1 MQLFLCKF
9 MIKDKKRYHFIG
21 IGGIGMSAL
30 AQILVSRGNKV
41 SGSDLA
47 ENSFTKNLQKLGAK
61 VYIGH
66 KKENLSKDTQVVVMS
81 AAISGKNPEYTEAI
95 HLNIPVVSR
104 GELLGKMMDEKT
116 GIAVTGTHG
125 KTTTS
130 SLISHIFEDAKLDP
144 TIVVGG
150 EVRNIGGNAKD
161 GKGKYFIAETCEY
174 KRFFQDIHP
183 DIAVITNIEE
193 DHLDYYKDL
202 ADIVSAFTD
211 FTGNIKE
218 GGILVACLDDE
229 NTREVARCFNRRV
242 VSYGIS
248 CDDLNYR
255 VDNIRAEENIQKF
268 NVYKNGSD
276 LGDFE
281 MTIPGI
287 HSILNATAAIA
298 VSLECGIKLGIIK
311 ESIAKFRGAVRRIET
326 KGEREGVLI
335 IDDYAHHP
343 TEIQATL
350 QAIKS
355 FYPKRRLWCVFQPH
369 QHSRTRILLNNF
381 VSALLEADEVLIP
394 KIYPVR
400 DTPEDIASVS
410 GKDLVNLL
418 KKKGKLSEYIP
429 DFKDVVSYLK
439 KNVKENDIVVTM
451 GAGPVN
457 QVGEIYLNIK

>member
-1 MQLFLCKF
+1 MTENKS
-9 MIKDKKRYHFIG
+9 KYHFIG

-47 ENSFTKNLQKLGAK
+47 ENSFTKNLQSLGATI
-61 VYIGH
+61 YLGH
-66 KKENLSKDTQVVVMS
+66 KKEHLSKDTQVVVMS
-81 AAISGKNPEYTEAI
+81 AAISDKNPEYKEA
-95 HLNIPVVSR
+95 LRLGIPTISR
-104 GELLGKMMDEKT
+104 GELLGQLMDEKT

-161 GKGKYFIAETCEY
+161 GQGKYFIAETCEY
-174 KRFFQDIHP
+174 KRFFKDIHP

-202 ADIVSAFTD
+202 EDIISAFSD

-218 GGILVACLDDE
+218 GGMLVACFDDE
-229 NTREVARCFNRRV
+229 NTRELAESYDGNV

-248 CDDLNYR
+248 SAELNYR
-255 VDNIRAEENIQKF
+255 ADNLRLEENVQKF
-268 NVYKNGSD
+268 RVYKNGSD

-281 MTIPGI
+281 LKVPGI
-287 HSILNATAAIA
+287 HSILNALASIA
-298 VSLECGIKLGIIK
+298 VALECGIKLGIIK
-311 ESIAKFRGAVRRIET
+311 ESISEFMGAVRRMET
-326 KGEREGVLI
+326 KGEKEGVLV

-355 FYPKRRLWCVFQPH
+355 FYPKRKVWCVFQPH

-381 VSALLEADEVLIP
+381 VSALLEADEVIVP

-400 DTPEDIASVS
+400 DTAEDIASVS
-410 GKDLVNLL
+410 GEDLVNIL
-418 KKKGKLSEYIP
+418 KSKGKASEYIP

-439 KNVKENDIVVTM
+439 KNVSKNDIIITM

-457 QVGEIYLNIK
+457 QIGEMYLEIG

>member
-1 MQLFLCKF
+1 
-9 MIKDKKRYHFIG
+9 MIKNKKRYHFIG

-30 AQILVSRGNKV
+30 AQILVLRGNQV
-41 SGSDLA
+41 SGSDLVDSPA
-47 ENSFTKNLQKLGAK
+47 TQNLKKIGAK
-61 VYIGH
+61 IYLGQ
-66 KKENLSKDTQVVVMS
+66 KKEHLSKDTDKVVVS
-81 AAISGKNPEYTEAI
+81 AAINNKNPEVLESQR
-95 HLNIPVVSR
+95 LGIPIITR
-104 GELLGKMMDEKT
+104 GELLGAMMSEKT
-116 GIAVTGTHG
+116 GIAITGTHG

-130 SLISHIFEDAKLDP
+130 SLISHIFENAKLDP

-161 GKGKYFIAETCEY
+161 GEGKYFIAETCEY

-183 DIAVITNIEE
+183 NMAVITNIEE

-202 ADIVSAFTD
+202 DDIKSAFSD
-211 FTGNIKE
+211 FTGNIKAD
-218 GGILVACLDDE
+218 GILFACFDDE
-229 NTREVARCFNRRV
+229 NTREISENFDGKVI
-242 VSYGIS
+242 SYGIS
-248 CDDLNYR
+248 SGNLNYK
-255 VDNIRAEENIQKF
+255 VDNIRVVEKIQRF

-298 VSLECGIKLGIIK
+298 VSLECGIKLGTTK
-311 ESIAKFRGAVRRIET
+311 ESVAEFTGAVRRIET
-326 KGEREGVLI
+326 KGEKNGILV

-355 FYPKRRLWCVFQPH
+355 FYPKRKLWCIFQPH

-381 VSALLEADEVLIP
+381 VSALLEADSVIVP

-400 DTPEDIASVS
+400 DTQEDIASVS
-410 GKDLVNLL
+410 GEDLVSLL
-418 KKKGKLSEYIP
+418 TKKGKTAEYIP
-429 DFKDVVSYLK
+429 NFKDVVSHLK
-439 KNVKENDIVVTM
+439 NNVKENDIVVTM

-457 QVGEIYLNIK
+457 QIGEMYLDIE

>member
-1 MQLFLCKF
+1 MKN
-9 MIKDKKRYHFIG
+9 KKTNYHFIG

-30 AQILVSRGNKV
+30 AQILILRGHTV
-41 SGSDLA
+41 SGSDLVDSPA
-47 ENSFTKNLQKLGAK
+47 TQNLEKLGAK
-61 VYIGH
+61 IYLGH
-66 KKENLSKDTQVVVMS
+66 KKEHLSQNTDKVVVS
-81 AAISGKNPEYTEAI
+81 AAINDKNPEYLEAKRLEI
-95 HLNIPVVSR
+95 LIITR
-104 GELLGKMMDEKT
+104 GELLGEMMSEKT
-116 GIAVTGTHG
+116 GIAITGTHG

-174 KRFFQDIHP
+174 KRFFKDIHP

-202 ADIVSAFTD
+202 DDIKSAFSD
-211 FTGNIKE
+211 FTKNINE
-218 GGILVACLDDE
+218 NGILVACFDDE
-229 NTREVARCFNRRV
+229 NTKEIAESFTGRV
-242 VSYGIS
+242 ISYGIS
-248 CDDLNYR
+248 GNSLNYK
-255 VDNIRAEENIQKF
+255 VDNIRVEEHIQKF
-268 NVYKNGSD
+268 SVYKNGSD
-276 LGDFE
+276 LGTFK
-281 MTIPGI
+281 MVVPGI

-298 VSLECGIKLGIIK
+298 VGLECGIKLGIIK
-311 ESIAKFRGAVRRIET
+311 ESVYEFMGAVRRIET
-326 KGEREGVLI
+326 KGEKDGILV

-350 QAIKS
+350 QAIRS

-381 VSALLEADEVLIP
+381 VSALLEADEVIIP

-400 DTPEDIASVS
+400 DTQEDIASVS
-410 GKDLVNLL
+410 GEDLVNLL
-418 KKKGKLSEYIP
+418 KKRGKSAEYLP
-429 DFKDVVSYLK
+429 DFKDVVSRLK
-439 KNVKENDIVVTM
+439 NNVKENDIVVTM

-457 QVGEIYLNIK
+457 QVGEMYLNIE